1 MYKREYILIV
11 FIIGCKNLCHLITD
25 IFIVDNFDLYHLFI
39 FRTMGGDFRLIYI
52 IIVYYIGSGMNS
64 LGLSDRVRWDFSNYC
79 AIFWY
84 IFKNNIIGKLVFALL
99 NMSLLYTYTIII
111 LMINPFIYYKSHL
124 YSLIPWFASYRSYMW
139 FIL

>member
-64 LGLSDRVRWDFSNYC
+64 LGLSDRVR
-79 AIFWY
+79 
-84 IFKNNIIGKLVFALL
+84 
-99 NMSLLYTYTIII
+99 
-111 LMINPFIYYKSHL
+111 
-124 YSLIPWFASYRSYMW
+124 
-139 FIL
+139 